1 MIDREKVIHAIE
13 FEIAHGKHEDWDGLD
28 MITVEYETVLGAL
41 ELLKTDQYYLQKLT
55 ERLQLIADIAY
66 DYDGYRTS
74 KQLMELIDEMRDIAI
89 RGLPEVKDD

>member
-1 MIDREKVIHAIE
+1 MIDREKVINELVSHIE
-13 FEIAHGKHEDWDGLD
+13 N
-28 MITVEYETVLGAL
+28 AL
-41 ELLKTDQYYLQKLT
+41 SVDSDYVDCIPTDLLQYAVALLKADQTYLQKLT